1 MSGGH
6 SILGCLF
13 VSIASQWIRGSR
25 KRTEMDSVKGDGIVM
40 RALRIL
46 VGLVLLT
53 ALPGARGEQAQQD
66 VSALDA
72 ACPVSAD
79 QRWTPQEKFVWER
92 VCSGEVANFN
102 EAPGYGGSLDP
113 MKGADWPQS
122 RVLRPAF
129 LEAILLKDPYRGAL
143 TRHGVV
149 IVGARFVETIDLAGA
164 DLQHPLALAV
174 SLVEKDADFRRL
186 RSRHQIDLT
195 ESKVAGTVKLSGLD
209 LDASLV
215 LKKDELT
222 ALDLTGAHVG
232 GQVILA
238 DLKIGG
244 DVRLSGLRAGSLF
257 MGGTEFSGV
266 DLAYAHVGFLTLDKA
281 RATGRLHMNSLRVD
295 ETLSFDEGRFAEVD
309 LSGLRVD
316 QHLLMRYASFADVR
330 LVSARVGGFFSLALS
345 EVTGDLTCS
354 DLEVKQQV
362 VMIGATFDGSIDC
375 HTARIGS
382 NLYLASGRFKKEI
395 DFTGADIGG
404 GFAVDGLQGV
414 SLRLQNTKIGIIPDL
429 ADAWPPALAIDGL
442 TYRSV
447 VAADK
452 FEDWFGRTG
461 RYAPQPYEQL
471 ASVVQGQGDT
481 TLATAIRYAGRERER
496 SEATG
501 RNWLWLTVLKWV
513 IGYGHYPARSILWAL
528 GLVAVGA
535 IVLRI
540 SGEGVRNGMPYGL
553 AYSFDILLPVIRLR
567 ASHDAIDLQN
577 WARYYFYVHRIM
589 GFLLASF
596 LIAGVSGLTK

>member
-1 MSGGH
+1 
-6 SILGCLF
+6 
-13 VSIASQWIRGSR
+13 
-25 KRTEMDSVKGDGIVM
+25 M

-46 VGLVLLT
+46 VGLMLLI
-53 ALPGARGEQAQQD
+53 APPPAHGQQAQQD
-66 VSALDA
+66 VSPPLDA
-72 ACPVSAD
+72 ACPVPAD
-79 QRWTPQEKFVWER
+79 QRWTPQERFVWER
-92 VCSGEVANFN
+92 VCIGEVANFN
-102 EAPGYGGSLDP
+102 AAPGYGGNLDP
-113 MKGADWPQS
+113 MKEADWPQS

-143 TRHGVV
+143 TRHGVI

-164 DLQHPLALAV
+164 DLEHPLALAV

-186 RSRHQIDLT
+186 RSRHQLDLT
-195 ESKVAGTVKLSGLD
+195 DSKVAGTVKLSGLD

-215 LKKDELT
+215 LTKDELA

-238 DLKIGG
+238 DSKVGG
-244 DVRLSGLRAGSLF
+244 DVRLNGLRAGSLF

-281 RATGRLHMNSLRVD
+281 RATGRLHMSSLRVD
-295 ETLSFDEGRFAEVD
+295 ETLSFDEGQFAEVD
-309 LSGLRVD
+309 LTGLRVD
-316 QHLLMRYASFADVR
+316 QHLLMRYASFADVK
-330 LVSARVGGFFSLALS
+330 LASAHVGGFFSLALS

-382 NLYLASGRFKKEI
+382 NLYLASGQFKKEI

-404 GFAVDGLQGV
+404 GLAVDGLQGF
-414 SLRLQNTKIGIIPDL
+414 SLRLQNTKIGIISDL
-429 ADAWPPALAIDGL
+429 ADAWPPALDIVGL

-452 FEDWFGRTG
+452 FEDWFRRTG
-461 RYAPQPYEQL
+461 HYAPQPYEQL
-471 ASVVQGQGDT
+471 ASVVQSQGDMA
-481 TLATAIRYAGRERER
+481 LATAIRYAGRERER

-501 RNWLWLTVLKWV
+501 RNWAWLTVLKWV
-513 IGYGHYPARSILWAL
+513 IGYGHYPERSILWAL

-535 IVLRI
+535 MVLRI
-540 SGEGVRNGMPYGL
+540 SGEGLRNGMPYGL
-553 AYSFDILLPVIRLR
+553 AYSFDILLPIIRLR
-567 ASHDAIDLQN
+567 ARHDAIDLQN
-577 WARYYFYVHRIM
+577 WARYYFYIHRIM